1 MDNPAE
7 IPASWAPWLPIAGSL
22 LRAILAAG
30 GAAGITWAQA
40 VTASQAE
47 QILGALAIALSG
59 LWSVMQK
66 IQANRAIQ
74 EAAAQPPRMT
84 PPALPV

>member
-7 IPASWAPWLPIAGSL
+7 IPASWAPWLPIAGS
-22 LRAILAAG
+22 AIRFLGVAMAAAG
-30 GAAGITWAQA
+30 VTWARA
-40 VTASQAE
+40 VTGSEAE
-47 QILGALAIALSG
+47 QIGYSMIAVLAG
-59 LWSVMQK
+59 VWSVWQK